1 MLKLFLRHDPTLSFS
16 GWGPSFCFRFREK
29 FSARPSPLACI
40 RQDGDAAVLGVT
52 PGNSKYQ
59 SFWEMVT
66 LLLCL
71 VVWGHY
77 FHTEVVAVVGDNTG
91 AMQNALDL
99 KGRGVML
106 AVAREIAWRKE
117 RFGWMYTVGH
127 IPSEYNTVPDALSR
141 LHDSPPSAFPREAL
155 CRAAPCHV
163 PAVANLWKA
172 VAFPR

>member
-1 MLKLFLRHDPTLSFS
+1 ML
-16 GWGPSFCFRFREK
+16 G
-29 FSARPSPLACI
+29 A
-40 RQDGDAAVLGVT
+40 T
-52 PGNSKYQ
+52 PGDSKYQ

-71 VVWGHY
+71 VIWGRY
-77 FHTEVVAVVGDNTG
+77 FNTEVVALVGDNTG

-99 KGRGVML
+99 KGKGLML

-117 RFGWMYTVGH
+117 RFGWLYKVGH

-141 LHDSPPSAFPREAL
+141 LSDSPPAAFPREAL
-155 CRAAPCHV
+155 GRATRCETPN
-163 PAVANLWKA
+163 VAKLWKA